1 MAAQPVYP
9 IGVGMFTPVVSVPM
23 AGEGQGV
30 TDMAAPQ
37 LVMLANVALTS
48 EGTNCESLMEEKQM
62 VELKTVGSGSYSDSE
77 DEALTRF
84 GGFDGQAEAPVVV
97 YDEAQS
103 DPPCQTATE
112 PVPEET
118 RNDQEGVEEPEQ
130 DQSPAGAGKRKRIQR
145 PVEPPKKKK
154 PFHCKPCQYQAECE
168 EDFVHH
174 IRRHSAKKLIVVN
187 GAEAEAEGAAKDSA
201 SSAEGGEGLVYTK
214 GVIRCERCGYNTNRY
229 DHYVAHLKHHTKEGD
244 SQRVYKCTICTYTTI
259 SQYHWKKHLRNHFP
273 SKLYTCAQCCYFSD
287 RKNNYVQH
295 IRTHTGERPFRCP
308 YCKYS
313 SSQKT
318 HLTRHMRTHSGER
331 PFKCETC
338 SYLAANQHEVT
349 RHARQVHNGPKPLS
363 CPHCQYKTA
372 DRSNYKKH
380 VELHVNPR
388 QFLCPVCSYAASKK
402 CNLQYHIKS
411 RHPDCS
417 EITMDVSKVKLRVKK
432 PDSNSTYY
440 NVDGN
445 TQYVLTGIKERK
457 GQVEKKSVKQANAT
471 ADEQQNLTPMN
482 LSMRKST
489 RPASAPAAEK
499 ERKDKTSKKGEQN
512 SEKAGT
518 GKAEKGLAEEKGM
531 EKQKAEKCER
541 RERSGGRTR
550 MEKADCDGKQ
560 AESGLE
566 KVEKKKEAKK
576 TTKASR
582 LSDGTVVKMPNKRG
596 RKSVKLA
603 TGSEEKDK
611 MEKVEKKKEKAE
623 KERMEKERTEK
634 ARVEKER
641 VEKKRA
647 EKERVEKERAEKER
661 VEKERAEKER
671 LEKERAEKERAEK
684 ERAEKEK
691 ERVEKERAEKEK
703 AERERVEK
711 ERTEREKLER
721 EQAERKKLEKERAEK
736 ERVEKEQVE
745 KEKLEKEQAERER
758 VEKERTERE
767 KVELKNKNTM
777 KSDKSACQSSPKVM
791 KDVEDKDQG
800 RDFECWELPRKCENR
815 EVTNTYGKRKAEE
828 LEQSSHCQEASEPSV
843 SRKSRRK
850 KAEDMPLQASSILR
864 SKRKALQTC
873 QATKGKDTPAKGL
886 DLPVV
891 IQLQTK
897 TKKVQSKKKQTL
909 SLVEPSK
916 VDKNIVEQVLEGE
929 NPTVETTAA
938 AMEAEHQVLIQ
949 TPRET
954 TAKKDQ
960 RNVEALLGLL
970 GNPVDGVNDE
980 ERTEMEHGRVSSAPK
995 EVPEARAKALES
1007 QKGEQSQPS
1016 STLELPRTGHKPA
1029 ETEEDEGIHSH
1040 DGSDISDNVSEG
1052 SDDSGLSGSGKLAG
1066 PETPTEE
1073 VPPVPTPT
1081 ALPSHTCIFCDRTF
1095 PMEVEYRRHLNRHL
1109 VNVYYLESA
1118 ASEEQ

>member
-1 MAAQPVYP
+1 
-9 IGVGMFTPVVSVPM
+9 
-23 AGEGQGV
+23 
-30 TDMAAPQ
+30 MAAPQ

-48 EGTNCESLMEEKQM
+48 EGTNCESLTEEKQM

-84 GGFDGQAEAPVVV
+84 SGFDGQAEAPLVV
-97 YDEAQS
+97 YDEAQP
-103 DPPCQTATE
+103 DPPCQTAAE
-112 PVPEET
+112 PEPEPEET
-118 RNDQEGVEEPEQ
+118 RNDQEGVAEPPEQ
-130 DQSPAGAGKRKRIQR
+130 DQSPAGVGKRKRIQR

-201 SSAEGGEGLVYTK
+201 SSAEGGDGLVYTK

-380 VELHVNPR
+380 VELHINPR

-457 GQVEKKSVKQANAT
+457 GQPEKRSVKQGNAT

-482 LSMRKST
+482 LSMRKSN

-518 GKAEKGLAEEKGM
+518 GKAEKGLAEEKGT
-531 EKQKAEKCER
+531 EKQKEKCER
-541 RERSGGRTR
+541 RERSGGRTTR

-582 LSDGTVVKMPNKRG
+582 LSDGTVVKTPNRRG
-596 RKSVKLA
+596 RKSAKMT

-641 VEKKRA
+641 VEKKRL
-647 EKERVEKERAEKER
+647 EKERVEKERLEKER
-661 VEKERAEKER
+661 VEKER
-671 LEKERAEKERAEK
+671 LEKERVEQEKVEKERVEQEK
-684 ERAEKEK
+684 VEK
-691 ERVEKERAEKEK
+691 ERVEKEKVEKERVEKEKVEKERVEKEKVERERVEKEQLEKEK

-711 ERTEREKLER
+711 ERLEKEK
-721 EQAERKKLEKERAEK
+721 AERDRVEKERAEK
-736 ERVEKEQVE
+736 ERVER
-745 KEKLEKEQAERER
+745 EKLEKEQAERER

-767 KVELKNKNTM
+767 KAESKNKKTV
-777 KSDKSACQSSPKVM
+777 KSDRSACQSSPKVM

-800 RDFECWELPRKCENR
+800 RDFECWELPRKCESR
-815 EVTNTYGKRKAEE
+815 EVANTYGKRKAEE
-828 LEQSSHCQEASEPSV
+828 LEQSSHCQGTSEPSV

-864 SKRKALQTC
+864 SKRKVLQTC
-873 QATKGKDTPAKGL
+873 QATRGKDKPAKGL
-886 DLPVV
+886 GLPVV
-891 IQLQTK
+891 VQLQTK
-897 TKKVQSKKKQTL
+897 TKKVQSKKKQSL
-909 SLVEPSK
+909 SLLEPSM
-916 VDKNIVEQVLEGE
+916 VDENIVEQVLEGE
-929 NPTVETTAA
+929 NPTVETDAS

-949 TPRET
+949 TPQET
-954 TAKKDQ
+954 TANKDQ
-960 RNVEALLGLL
+960 HNVEAHLGLL
-970 GNPVDGVNDE
+970 RNPVDGVNEE
-980 ERTEMEHGRVSSAPK
+980 ERTEMEHGPVNSAPN
-995 EVPEARAKALES
+995 EVPEARGKALEP
-1007 QKGEQSQPS
+1007 QKGEQGQPS

-1073 VPPVPTPT
+1073 VPPVPTAT